1 MEKIITA
8 AVLDDISKICRKES
22 CGTCP
27 FDIGDGCPF
36 MYAPE
41 HWDAEQI
48 VEKLDDYYMRD
59 MKIE

>member
-1 MEKIITA
+1 MDKAITR
-8 AVLDDISKICRKES
+8 AVLQDIASICKGTS
-22 CGTCP
+22 CGDCP

-48 VEKLDDYYMRD
+48 VEYLED
-59 MKIE
+59 